1 MQTRCRRSDRTFVFG
16 EDTLE
21 ALEVFRLRRTAHE
34 ARDRRFAEGIELFF
48 KFVVVA
54 VVEEAQRA
62 SAAGGVVNH
71 LGHDGVVFS
80 KIKFVSD
87 TDFACRVNQHVPE
100 AQFLVE
106 FAQQEHLDAGA
117 GFFLVAVE
125 AGRKHLGEQVL
136 KHSVFNFTRFAV
148 KHHHTALVAV
158 RRRILCN
165 FILWK
170 FKLKLG

>member
-1 MQTRCRRSDRTFVFG
+1 M
-16 EDTLE
+16 
-21 ALEVFRLRRTAHE
+21 
-34 ARDRRFAEGIELFF
+34 
-48 KFVVVA
+48 VA

-71 LGHDGVVFS
+71 LGHDGIVFS

-106 FAQQEHLDAGA
+106 FAQQEYLDAGA
-117 GFFLVAVE
+117 SFFLVAVE
-125 AGRKHLGEQVL
+125 AGRKHLGVIEDEKVVLIEIGEQVL